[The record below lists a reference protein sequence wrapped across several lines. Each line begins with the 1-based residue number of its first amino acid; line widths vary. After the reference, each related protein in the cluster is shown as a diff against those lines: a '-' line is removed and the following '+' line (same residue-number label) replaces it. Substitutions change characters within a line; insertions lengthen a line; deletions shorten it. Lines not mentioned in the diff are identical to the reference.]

1 LPYCPKCG
9 KEVLATD
16 QYCLNCGQ
24 SLERLSGHPESPAST
39 QLISPVRAMDTS
51 NLYLIGDEGLLKAG
65 TMLPLVALPI
75 ILGAALGLLVVIYSD
90 FGNWVAMSVV
100 LALIIAPIVG
110 AYRAR
115 HLSRLV
121 GLTREELASRQNVR
135 TIPWSSI
142 QSMRIMGRR
151 LSFKTATGWYS
162 TTIDRTDADRLA
174 QKASSELGGNFA
186 AVPEAPPRFSPMAKF
201 LLLAAAI
208 FIITEGI
215 TFAASLIPFGPGE
228 QLHYTNLYN
237 STETSLSQSPTI
249 FQQWSEIFLNNV
261 QVALAGF
268 VPAFGSL
275 ILSLSSYNTGRVIQ
289 VAAIHFGVSPSTFLT
304 LLFILPHTWVEEV
317 AYPLAGA
324 LGLYMFT
331 WRHQSYA
338 EFSNWRTRGSTK
350 VALGF
355 ASVALILAVAA
366 ALEVSEP
373 SLSIGA
379 LLLWVPVVI
388 GALYAYMKLKS
399 RIAAAL
405 S

>member
-16 QYCLNCGQ
+16 QFCLNCGE
-24 SLERLSGHPESPAST
+24 SLERLSGRPESPAPT
-39 QLISPVRAMDTS
+39 QLVPPVPAMDTS
-51 NLYLIGDEGLLKAG
+51 NLYLIGDEGLLKVG
-65 TMLPLVALPI
+65 TTLPLVALPI

-90 FGNWVAMSVV
+90 FGNWVAISVV
-100 LALIIAPIVG
+100 LALIIGPIVG

-115 HLSRLV
+115 RLSRFV
-121 GLTREELASRQNVR
+121 GLTREELASRPGVR
-135 TIPWSSI
+135 AIPWSSI
-142 QSMRIMGRR
+142 QSMRIVGRR

-174 QKASSELGGNFA
+174 QKASSALGGNFA
-186 AVPEAPPRFSPMAKF
+186 VVPEGPPRFSPTMKFF
-201 LLLAAAI
+201 LLFAAI
-208 FIITEGI
+208 FLITEGI
-215 TFAASLIPFGPGE
+215 TFAASLTPFFAGE
-228 QLHYTNLYN
+228 QEHYTNLYN
-237 STETSLSQSPTI
+237 NVEAGLGPTI

-289 VAAIHFGVSPSTFLT
+289 AAAIHFGVSPSTFLT

-317 AYPLAGA
+317 SYPLAGA

-355 ASVALILAVAA
+355 ACVALILAVAA

-373 SLSIGA
+373 TLSIGA

-388 GALYAYMKLKS
+388 GALYAYLKLKS